1 MLRLT
6 ALMYAGIYI
15 SCNLA
20 YGQVNSINDS
30 EPWWE
35 HSKIAIAYGDVGREN
50 ESIDGYK
57 LLHLAGVTAIVGG
70 IPSDDMIQ
78 SAAAESIN
86 LIGLGYA
93 WGIPHAIPSCRNAV
107 NEKGQISTT
116 ACPFSEPFWEVTIRQ
131 PVLRTAQYSLKYKNV
146 VGFFVDSEQYAV
158 YPNINVCYCDNCW
171 EHFIEYKGLKLPE
184 IDASERVKWLESHNP
199 PLNSEYI
206 EYVIERFTEQYGK
219 LAEEV
224 HTLNPLFVFGKLPEA
239 PTYWYDI
246 GMALGTA
253 TNKAPFFVLLEGT
266 YACSPGYGSNPTRSG
281 WEPGYEQLRLE
292 LDRLNI
298 PYRVLGG
305 IWLTINSKEKADKRY
320 TRDVFQLYDQAY
332 RLGSHPASNGYWF
345 GPVGQIINRDY
356 FRQHYP
362 GSDIRDYWLALRS
375 VNRLLGIPIPEDEKL
390 ALQFLRK
397 IDD

>member
-1 MLRLT
+1 NKPLWDR
-6 ALMYAGIYI
+6 
-15 SCNLA
+15 
-20 YGQVNSINDS
+20 
-30 EPWWE
+30 
-35 HSKIAIAYGDVGREN
+35 SKISIAYVDVGGEN
-50 ESIDGYK
+50 GTIDGYK
-57 LLHLAGVTAIVGG
+57 LFRLAGVTAIVGG
-70 IPSDDMIQ
+70 IPSDNMIQ
-78 SAAAESIN
+78 RAALEGIN

-131 PVLRTAQYSLKYKNV
+131 PVLETAQRSLKFPNV

-158 YPNINVCYCDNCW
+158 YPNINICYCDDCW
-171 EHFIEYKGLKLPE
+171 ERFIEYKKLKSPE
-184 IDASERVKWLESHNP
+184 IDVSERVKWLESHD
-199 PLNSEYI
+199 PLLSG
-206 EYVIERFTEQYGK
+206 EYVKWVTERFTEQYRK

-224 HTLNPLFVFGKLPEA
+224 HVLNPLFVFGKLPEA

-253 TNKAPFFVLLEGT
+253 TDKAPFFVLLEGT
-266 YACSPGYGSNPTRSG
+266 YACAPGYGSKPNRSG
-281 WEPGYEQLRLE
+281 WEPGYNELRLE
-292 LDRLNI
+292 LDHLNI
-298 PYRVLGG
+298 PYRIIGG
-305 IWLTINSKEKADKRY
+305 IWLTVDSKEKADKRY

-345 GPVGQIINRDY
+345 GPVGQIINRDH

-362 GSDIRDYWLALRS
+362 GSDIREYWLALRS
-375 VNRLLGIPIPEDEKL
+375 VNRLLGIALPDEEKS